1 MMKYTS
7 LKYCLLLLI
16 NPIAPLLTAQADLSE
31 DTHSKPSEIMHRH
44 MLNHPNENHVVQTD
58 RDLYFS
64 GSELWFS
71 VWSLDD
77 QTLAPFSYSRIVYV
91 ELMDKYGKSRE
102 QQVLK
107 VDKSKASGRIIL
119 SDQLTSGMY
128 YLRVYSN
135 LQRNYGEYLFG
146 IKLIQVINPS
156 KPPVMTVDTMGG
168 KPVVTVFP
176 EGQRL
181 LSGIRNTLV
190 VKATYPNGLY
200 AGLTDGFL
208 IKEPDDTIAQLDFP
222 IQGLGHCSFHA
233 DTSHTYRLD
242 LPGIGLLPLEI
253 QDHGLTLNIQGGA
266 SRLTLRILGKGL
278 SDREDHY
285 LIGKTRG
292 HVFFERALEQ
302 GFEEVEFPYASLPG
316 GLLEFSILNSALE
329 EYCQRLYYNNIS
341 QAPLS
346 SGLVFQQ
353 SSFQK
358 GENINM
364 EILLPE
370 ERAFSLLSLSV
381 TRDIFVNP
389 SPNQHFKSR
398 VDLHPYLNDWDEFGQ
413 LTAAIPADS
422 FTGILDIYLI
432 TRKSSRF
439 AWRNLSQGIP
449 EVLEFRPEVDVKR
462 VTGYGFNPVNSQR
475 INNDRLLLFFIGKE
489 ASILQSRTDHEGR
502 FSFDYP
508 AHKTGKSELVLQ
520 SVVHNEAMEIS
531 LDWPFHKSFHAYN
544 LDYFHFDTSRFEE
557 FDRAYVFASLE
568 QMYRDTD
575 KPLQN
580 PEGSSISFYGVP
592 DARKHLEDYLSM
604 RNMEEVF
611 KEIVPGERLRKRD
624 DAYSLQIYH
633 RDKYVLL
640 GDHPLV
646 LFNGA
651 PVLNLKEVVG
661 MPVSRVDFVDMVR
674 QQYMIQNHLFDG
686 IINVVAKDLNLQLKI
701 PPNAFRTT
709 LEVFPDQCRFSRARE
724 RCEVRIPDL
733 SPTLY
738 WNPDLSFEGNTGHIA
753 FKAGNMSGRYRV
765 LLRGIDTDGEVLELI
780 KYITIQD

>member
-1 MMKYTS
+1 MMKHTS
-7 LKYCLLLLI
+7 LKYFLLLLI
-16 NPIAPLLTAQADLSE
+16 NPIAPLLTAQVDLSE
-31 DTHSKPSEIMHRH
+31 DTHSKPSEIVHRH
-44 MLNHPNENHVVQTD
+44 MLNHPNENYVVQSD

-64 GSELWFS
+64 GSELWYS

-77 QTLAPFSYSRIVYV
+77 QTLGPFSYSRIVYV
-91 ELMDKYGKSRE
+91 ELMDKYGKSWE

-107 VDKSKASGRIIL
+107 LDKCKASGRIIL
-119 SDQLTSGMY
+119 SDNLTSGMY

-156 KPPVMTVDTMGG
+156 KPPVMTSDTMRS
-168 KPVVTVFP
+168 KPLVSIFP

-181 LSGIRNTLV
+181 LNGIINKLV

-208 IKEPDDTIAQLDFP
+208 IKQPDDTVAQLDFP
-222 IQGLGHCSFHA
+222 IPGLGHCSFHA
-233 DTSHTYRLD
+233 DTSHTYYLD

-253 QDHGLTLNIQGGA
+253 QDHGLTLSIKEAAG
-266 SRLTLRILGKGL
+266 RLTLRILGKGL
-278 SDREDHY
+278 PDREDHY

-292 HVFFERALEQ
+292 HVFLERALEQ
-302 GFEEVEFPYASLPG
+302 GLEEVEFPRASLPG

-346 SGLVFQQ
+346 SGLEFQK

-358 GENINM
+358 GETIGM

-370 ERAFSLLSLSV
+370 ERTFPMLSLSV
-381 TRDIFVNP
+381 TRDIFVYP
-389 SPNQHFKSR
+389 SPNQRFKSR

-413 LTAAIPADS
+413 LTPAIPADS

-462 VTGYGFNPVNSQR
+462 VTGYGFNPANNQR

-508 AHKTGKSELVLQ
+508 VHKTGKSEFVLQ
-520 SVVHNEAMEIS
+520 SFGHNEALEIS
-531 LDWPFHKSFHAYN
+531 LDWPFHQSFHAYN
-544 LDYFHFDTSRFEE
+544 LDFFHFDTSRFEE
-557 FDRAYVFASLE
+557 FDRAYVYASLE
-568 QMYRDTD
+568 QMYRDMD
-575 KPLQN
+575 KPIQN
-580 PEGSSISFYGVP
+580 PEKKAIAFYGLP
-592 DARKHLEDYLSM
+592 DARKQLEDYLSM

-611 KEIVPGERLRKRD
+611 KEIVPGERLRNRD
-624 DAYSLQIYH
+624 NAYTLQIYH

-640 GDHPLV
+640 GDHPLI

-651 PVLNLKEVVG
+651 PVLSLKEVLG

-674 QQYMIQNHLFDG
+674 QQYMIQNQVFNG

-709 LEVFPDQCRFSRARE
+709 LEVFTDQCRFSNSRE
-724 RCEVRIPDL
+724 SSEVRIPDL
-733 SPTLY
+733 NATLY

-753 FKAGNMSGRYRV
+753 FKAGNISGRYQV
-765 LLRGIDTDGEVLELI
+765 LLRGIDADGEVLELI